1 MTTSRAST
9 PGTVYLVGAGPGDP
23 GLVTVRGV
31 ECLRAADVVLYDY
44 LVNPAI
50 VEHASPGAEIVSLGR
65 PGAGRSISQDDI
77 IARMIEEARESRC
90 VVRLKGGDPSVFGRG
105 PEEADALRDAGIPYE
120 IVPGITTG
128 LAVAAYTE
136 IPITHRDDASAV
148 ALIAGR
154 ERDDRE
160 NSALDYQALAAFPG
174 TLIFY
179 MGVRRAEEWSEA
191 LIEHGKRP
199 ETPVGIIRWC
209 TRTQQETFRCTLD
222 AVAETVDANSIRPPS
237 VFVVGEVVRRA
248 PDLSWFSARPL
259 FGARILVPSSQAT
272 GERLRHRLSA
282 LGADVL
288 LRPVLLARDPEDW
301 APLDA
306 ALDDLD
312 SYDWL
317 VFTSGNGV
325 DYLLKRLS
333 ERGEDVRSLGGLE
346 IAVVGQGTAERLA
359 AHGVSADRVPE
370 EFSSE
375 GLARALVDEAEGKR
389 FLVAR
394 TTRGRQVLAPA
405 LERAGGEVLQVVA
418 YESVDVKDP
427 DPEVSELLT
436 KGEIDWI
443 VVTSSATARALDNL
457 YGSDLGSARL
467 ASISPLT
474 SGELREIVHEATVEA
489 SPHTVDGVVSAILNS
504 YRRGA

>member
-1 MTTSRAST
+1 
-9 PGTVYLVGAGPGDP
+9 
-23 GLVTVRGV
+23 
-31 ECLRAADVVLYDY
+31 
-44 LVNPAI
+44 
-50 VEHASPGAEIVSLGR
+50 
-65 PGAGRSISQDDI
+65 
-77 IARMIEEARESRC
+77 
-90 VVRLKGGDPSVFGRG
+90 
-105 PEEADALRDAGIPYE
+105 
-120 IVPGITTG
+120 
-128 LAVAAYTE
+128 
-136 IPITHRDDASAV
+136 
-148 ALIAGR
+148 
-154 ERDDRE
+154 
-160 NSALDYQALAAFPG
+160 
-174 TLIFY
+174 
-179 MGVRRAEEWSEA
+179 
-191 LIEHGKRP
+191 
-199 ETPVGIIRWC
+199 
-209 TRTQQETFRCTLD
+209 
-222 AVAETVDANSIRPPS
+222 VAETVDANSIRPPS

-248 PDLSWFSARPL
+248 PGLSWFSARPL

-325 DYLLKRLS
+325 DYLLKRLT
-333 ERGEDVRSLGGLE
+333 ERGKDVRSLGGLE

-443 VVTSSATARALDNL
+443 VVTSSATARALDDL
-457 YGSDLGSARL
+457 YGEDLGSARL

-474 SGELREIVHEATVEA
+474 SGELREIGHEATVEA

-504 YRRGA
+504 HRRGA